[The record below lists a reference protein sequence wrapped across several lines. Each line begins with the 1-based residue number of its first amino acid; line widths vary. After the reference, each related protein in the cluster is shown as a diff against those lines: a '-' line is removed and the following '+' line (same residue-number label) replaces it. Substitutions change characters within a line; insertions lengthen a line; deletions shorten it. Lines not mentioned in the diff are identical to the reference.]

1 MASALHGSRSER
13 ARLNSSF
20 ENGLSAGLSSNPY
33 TTMEVEV
40 PLSTPA
46 AAPLS
51 PTAPAA
57 ERRRLHHTIRL
68 VSAAVVFTLLLAT
81 MAALLAAVVVR
92 CRQEGGPG
100 CLIPRAPVALDWGG
114 SSALWPPRKL
124 VSRIAFGSCSAY
136 DISHQAVWEQV
147 GLTEPPGR
155 RQHLLRGWPPM
166 PAALVFMSAA

>member
-33 TTMEVEV
+33 STMEVEV

-51 PTAPAA
+51 PQAPA
-57 ERRRLHHTIRL
+57 ERRQLHHTIRL
-68 VSAAVVFTLLLAT
+68 VSAAVIFTLLLAT

-100 CLIPRAPVALDWGG
+100 CLIPKSAVALDWGG

-136 DISHQAVWEQV
+136 DVSRQAVWEQV
-147 GLTEPPGR
+147 GP
-155 RQHLLRGWPPM
+155 
-166 PAALVFMSAA
+166 